1 LFIIW
6 KNAMRLQA
14 FAVSLFWLLAFSGCA
29 TRPSNVAGVEVQN
42 VKEIT
47 VCDETN
53 GSAGFLG
60 GAVGEA
66 SGRALDKDSGSV
78 IGGLLGYY
86 LGMKVGCE
94 VSKRP
99 GQMLTVLDEKG
110 QVSEIKNDARRNG
123 FFRLGDRVTYEA
135 ESRWADLAS
144 DTPWIKKV
152 QP

>member
-1 LFIIW
+1 
-6 KNAMRLQA
+6 MRLQA

>member
-1 LFIIW
+1 
-6 KNAMRLQA
+6 MRFEA
-14 FAVSLFWLLAFSGCA
+14 FAVGLLWLVALSGCA
-29 TRPSNVAGVEVQN
+29 TRPSNLAGVEVQN

-66 SGRALDKDSGSV
+66 AGKAVDKDSGSV

-86 LGMKVGCE
+86 LGMKIGCE

-99 GQMLTVLDEKG
+99 GQMLTVQDDKG

-123 FFRLGDRVTYEA
+123 FFKAGDRVTYEG

>member
-1 LFIIW
+1 
-6 KNAMRLQA
+6 MRYQA
-14 FAVSLFWLLAFSGCA
+14 FAVSFLWLLSFSGCA
-29 TRPSNVAGVEVQN
+29 TRPSNLAGVEVQN

-66 SGRALDKDSGSV
+66 AGKAVDKDSGSV
-78 IGGLLGYY
+78 VGGLLGYY
-86 LGMKVGCE
+86 LGMKIGCE

-99 GQMLTVLDEKG
+99 GQMLTVQDAQG

-123 FFRLGDRVTYEA
+123 FFKAGDRVTYEG

-144 DTPWIKKV
+144 DTPWIKKI